1 MMKRASIASLLLSTV
16 FALSMLPAAQ
26 AQTKWRMPAAVPEGS
41 FFYETFMKRFAQN
54 VRLLT
59 DGKIVIEPYGAG
71 VLVPAF
77 KVYEAVADGTVE
89 AGHSTPSFLVNSD
102 PTNAIFA
109 SYPGGMSPEATLAWL
124 YEGGGEQMLKAFRRD
139 KMKLHT
145 LVVGV
150 GSSEILAHS
159 NKPIRTADDFKGM
172 KYRTSGAFAAV
183 LKELGAVP
191 TVVPPAEIYTLLERK
206 GVDAIEWATPGSN
219 LSEGFHKVAK
229 YIVLPGI
236 HQPTFV
242 WEVVLKLDTWNKVP
256 KDLQQKVEAAAKLT
270 TLEALPTFQY
280 ADASAMDAYRANNNE
295 IIVLDQKLIE
305 KIRAT
310 GVDWARKTAAEQ
322 KAKGDDTMDKVLAS
336 YLGYQQRWAKNSVYM
351 IRD

>member
-1 MMKRASIASLLLSTV
+1 MKKSVMAVL
-16 FALSMLPAAQ
+16 ALSLVLVAAAPGVQ

-41 FFYETFMKRFAQN
+41 FFYETFMKKFAEN
-54 VRLLT
+54 VKLLT
-59 DGKIVIEPYGAG
+59 DGKVIIEPYGAG
-71 VLVPAF
+71 VLTPAF

-89 AGHSTPSFLVNSD
+89 AGATTPSYLVNQD

-109 SYPGGMSPEATLAWL
+109 DFPGGMSPEATLTWL
-124 YEGGGEQMLKAFRRD
+124 YEGGGEKMLKDFRRD

-145 LVVGV
+145 MVVGV

-159 NKPIRTADDFKGM
+159 NKPIHTLADFKGM
-172 KYRTSGAFAAV
+172 KFRTSGAFAEV
-183 LKELGAVP
+183 LKEMGAVP

-236 HQPTFV
+236 HQPSFV
-242 WEVVLKLDTWNKVP
+242 WEVVLKLDTWNKLP
-256 KDLQQKVEAAAKLT
+256 KDLQAKVEAAAKLT
-270 TLEALPTFQY
+270 TLEALPKFEY
-280 ADASAMDAYRANNNE
+280 ADAKALDTYRANGNE
-295 IIVLDQKLIE
+295 IIVLDPAVVNDIRKLGIN
-305 KIRAT
+305 
-310 GVDWARKTAAEQ
+310 WAKKTAAER
-322 KAKGDDTMDKVLAS
+322 KAKGDDTMEKVLTS
-336 YLGYQQRWAKNSVYM
+336 YLAYQTLWSKNSAYM

>member
-1 MMKRASIASLLLSTV
+1 MKKSILMVIALASGLVA
-16 FALSMLPAAQ
+16 FAPATE

-41 FFYETFMKRFAQN
+41 FFYETFMKKFAEN
-54 VRLLT
+54 VKLMT
-59 DGKIVIEPYGAG
+59 DGKVIIEPYGAG
-71 VLVPAF
+71 VLTPAF

-89 AGHSTPSFLVNSD
+89 AGHSTPSYLVNQD

-109 SYPGGMSPEATLAWL
+109 DYPGGMSPEATVAWL
-124 YEGGGEQMLKAFRRD
+124 YEGGGEKMLKDFRRD

-145 LVVGV
+145 MVVGV

-159 NKPIRTADDFKGM
+159 NKPIRTKEDFKGL
-172 KYRTSGAFAAV
+172 KYRTSGAFAEV

-236 HQPTFV
+236 HQPSFV
-242 WEVVLKLDTWNKVP
+242 WEVVLKQETWDKLP
-256 KDLQQKVEAAAKLT
+256 KDLQAKVEAAAKLT
-270 TLEALPTFQY
+270 TLEALPKFEY
-280 ADASAMDAYRANNNE
+280 ADAKALDMYRANGNE
-295 IIVLDQKLIE
+295 IIVLSPALVND
-305 KIRAT
+305 IRAL
-310 GVDWARKTAAEQ
+310 GINWAKKTAAER
-322 KAKGDDTMDKVLAS
+322 KAKGDDTMEKVLAS
-336 YLGYQQRWAKNSVYM
+336 YLAYQALWSKNSAYM